1 MASKPIVPRDPEF
14 GKLLFEAYEH
24 EAGLTRF
31 LLVRSN
37 SKEPLRDPETKSW
50 QIADAP
56 TAFEHWLD
64 GGNVAIVPAWYGL
77 ALFDFDP
84 FEGAR
89 VEVSDVLEVL
99 ANYGI
104 QKTPIVLSPGQRH
117 NGGVHVYLRDPGPEW
132 DIKLPEF
139 NILNLDH
146 VDIRRNNYILLP
158 PSTINGK
165 EYQWHDDGKELWALG
180 AVPLAEVPRDWLVPR
195 KANDLGVPTVGVDVE
210 KAVRKLAQAC
220 RPGDKDFVERAL
232 VGDWPAEKVEGI
244 DRSGAEYRLARIC
257 QEAGLSPEETA
268 TVVQA
273 SAVHQAKFGNRRDER
288 DRLVAVVEKAFS
300 QSPSTPLEQ
309 KFEVYTFAELEP
321 YFSTPQFLIY
331 PLLPRGEVTILDG
344 DDGVGKSWL
353 WQALAAGL
361 TGSDVVPVPY
371 DHTAPRNCRV
381 VVITCEDD
389 PLTTVGPRLKALG
402 ANLVLISIIKPAGRK
417 YVDGITAQD
426 LSEAAET
433 IKAICPDFIVV
444 DHLTLFASGR
454 PDLDTRRDTH
464 ARALIDGLKTL
475 AKEAE
480 AAVLLLRHIRKERGS
495 AKDRGL
501 NSVAFRAAA
510 RSHLVVGPDPNDS
523 TGKRRLLKQV
533 KMNLVPALREAI
545 AFTLDPNSNPPFKWE
560 GLVEASADDLV
571 ATEGETQTIREERT
585 EREEAKAF
593 LQQILADGP
602 KLVEV
607 VTREAERLHISK
619 TTLKRARLELGV
631 RAYQVKGAYPP
642 QWVYELP
649 NYHTLGA

>member
-1 MASKPIVPRDPEF
+1 M
-14 GKLLFEAYEH
+14 LFSAYQ
-24 EAGLTRF
+24 EAGATQF
-31 LLVRSN
+31 LLIQPN
-37 SKEPLRDPETKSW
+37 AKEPLRDPDTGSW
-50 QIADAP
+50 RMADVAA
-56 TAFEHWLD
+56 AFQHWLG
-64 GGNVAIVPAWYGL
+64 GGNVAIVPAWIGAVVL
-77 ALFDFDP
+77 DFDP
-84 FEGAR
+84 LPGCRIEISHA
-89 VEVSDVLEVL
+89 LEVL
-99 ANYGI
+99 ASAGI
-104 QKTPIVLSPGQRH
+104 TKTPVALSPGEKH
-117 NGGVHVYLRDPGPEW
+117 EGGAHFYLKDPGPEW

-139 NILNLDH
+139 NIPNLDH
-146 VDIRRNNYILLP
+146 IDIRRRNYVLLP

-165 EYQWHDDGKELWALG
+165 EYQWYDDGQEAWALG
-180 AVPLAEVPRDWLVPR
+180 TVGLAEVPAQWLAPA
-195 KANDLGVPTVGVDVE
+195 KAGSLEAFTVGANLE
-210 KAVRKLAQAC
+210 AAIERLAQAC
-220 RPGDKDFVERAL
+220 RPGDAEFIQQAL
-232 VGDWPAEKVEGI
+232 TGDWPENQADGV
-244 DRSGAEYRLARIC
+244 DRSAAEYRLARIC
-257 QEAGLSPEETA
+257 EEAKLTPAEASAIVE
-268 TVVQA
+268 A
-273 SAVHQAKFGNRRDER
+273 SAVHQAKFASRKDER
-288 DRLVAVVEKAFS
+288 ERLVAVVEKAFS
-300 QSPSTPLEQ
+300 QSLPTSGR

-344 DDGVGKSWL
+344 DDGGGKSWL

-361 TGSDVVPVPY
+361 TGSDVVPVPC
-371 DHTAPRNCRV
+371 DHTAPRNCKV
-381 VVITCEDD
+381 IVITCEDD

-402 ANLVLISIIKPAGRK
+402 ANLALISIIKPAGGK

-433 IKAICPDFIVV
+433 IKSLRPDLIVV

-464 ARALIDGLKTL
+464 ARALIDGLKAL
-475 AKEAE
+475 AKETG
-480 AAVLLLRHIRKERGS
+480 AAILLLRHIRKERGS

-501 NSVAFRAAA
+501 NSVAFRATA

-545 AFTLDPNSNPPFKWE
+545 AFTLDPGSNPPFSWS
-560 GLVEASADDLV
+560 GLVEASADELV
-571 ATEGETQTIREERT
+571 ATEGETQAIREERT

-593 LQQILADGP
+593 LQEILADGP

-607 VTREAERLHISK
+607 VAREAERLHISK

-649 NYHTLGA
+649 HAGGAR